1 MEFFAGIDAGST
13 STEMVLMD
21 SHANIVAFSKAPT
34 AGNILDAAASVLGQV
49 LASAGIGRDR
59 ICRIVATG
67 YGRKTVPFADCAV
80 TEITCY
86 ALGAFHLDPAVRSV
100 IDIGGQDSKFIAL
113 GPDGRVKNFVMNDK
127 CAAGTGRFL
136 EMIARTFAVSLDEL
150 GPLALTHKNKVKI
163 SNICAVFAESE
174 MISLFSQGVLREDII
189 NAAHQA
195 IGERIGSMMG
205 RVGLEEK
212 VFFCGGVAKNPGM
225 VQKLEQVLG
234 VGLALPEDVE
244 TVGAIGAAL
253 HAIKT
258 ARQEV
263 GGHNQG

>member
-21 SHANIVAFSKAPT
+21 GSARIVAVAKAAT
-34 AGNILDAAASVLGQV
+34 AGNILTASAKVLDEV
-49 LASAGIGRDR
+49 LISAGIDRQR
-59 ICRIVATG
+59 ICRIAATG
-67 YGRKTVPFADCAV
+67 YGRKTVPFADLAV

-86 ALGAFHLDPAVRSV
+86 ALGAFHLDPCVRSV
-100 IDIGGQDSKFIAL
+100 IDIGGQDSKFIAI

-136 EMIARTFAVSLDEL
+136 EMIARTFAVPLDEL
-150 GPLALTHKNKVKI
+150 GPLALAHKNKVKI

-174 MISLFSQGVLREDII
+174 MISLFSQGLPREDII

-195 IGERIGSMMG
+195 ICERIAGMIG
-205 RVGLEEK
+205 RVGLAEK
-212 VFFCGGVAKNPGM
+212 VFFCGGVAKNSGM

-234 VGLALPEDVE
+234 IGLALPEDVE

-253 HAIKT
+253 LAVKA
-258 ARQEV
+258 ARQQ
-263 GGHNQG
+263 GGA

>member
-1 MEFFAGIDAGST
+1 
-13 STEMVLMD
+13 
-21 SHANIVAFSKAPT
+21 
-34 AGNILDAAASVLGQV
+34 
-49 LASAGIGRDR
+49 
-59 ICRIVATG
+59 
-67 YGRKTVPFADCAV
+67 
-80 TEITCY
+80 
-86 ALGAFHLDPAVRSV
+86 VRSV
-100 IDIGGQDSKFIAL
+100 IDIGGQDSKFIAI

-150 GPLALTHKNKVKI
+150 GHLALAHKNKVKI

-174 MISLFSQGVLREDII
+174 MISLFSQGVAREDII

-212 VFFCGGVAKNPGM
+212 VVFCGGVAKNPGM

-263 GGHNQG
+263 GA